1 MECDGVGY
9 FQFPAK
15 ARPRRVFSISS
26 KGTPDA
32 RGSLLMIETVFA
44 HQPKAGN

>member
-15 ARPRRVFSISS
+15 ARLMRAAAFIVSHFLCASAEGWKLKI
-26 KGTPDA
+26 
-32 RGSLLMIETVFA
+32 SLLF
-44 HQPKAGN
+44 